1 MPKVT
6 VELSD
11 DKTEATVSVSFP
23 WLKQAYA
30 FAAICQ
36 AVLSHMKPLVE
47 GEDKVIVKKKEG

>member
-6 VELSD
+6 VELND

-30 FAAICQ
+30 FAAICK
-36 AVLSHMKPLVE
+36 VILSQMTPLVE
-47 GEDKVIVKKKEG
+47 GEDKVIVEKKES